1 MSTTPPK
8 QPVPPPP
15 PPQGQPSTSV
25 TLPSGIIINQQSRPI
40 AEALTLGGATYTRTQ
55 RSALSADQK
64 AKFGKGATDPNF
76 TKFTIIDFTK
86 NQSDKFLEES
96 FGFMTQVDALRRH
109 LQVYGML
116 DVFQVQD
123 FTSGATVDALTSYS
137 TLELVQVQSWSKY
150 LYEYADQI
158 TLENLQLSLLLLL
171 NACDDELQAKINGE
185 LSVMANEH
193 KSGPTA
199 FMLIARNIV
208 VTTEK
213 TVRAFTYHLQRLRLN
228 QIQGEDVAKFVAI
241 FKGAANRLEA
251 AGQLPRDT
259 RALAYEGLRY
269 GTVHHFRQILEVKW
283 L

>member
-1 MSTTPPK
+1 
-8 QPVPPPP
+8 
-15 PPQGQPSTSV
+15 
-25 TLPSGIIINQQSRPI
+25 
-40 AEALTLGGATYTRTQ
+40 
-55 RSALSADQK
+55 
-64 AKFGKGATDPNF
+64 
-76 TKFTIIDFTK
+76 
-86 NQSDKFLEES
+86 
-96 FGFMTQVDALRRH
+96 MTQVDALRRH

-171 NACDDELQAKINGE
+171 NACDDELQAKVNGE

-259 RALAYEGLRY
+259 RALAYEGLRS

-283 L
+283 IMKSPDMVTWQGILDTAQQAFHELLAENLWLSKKKARCFF